1 MPSAANGGVVTMDD
15 VQRLIDQRLLQAEE
29 SMHREHASMRRQM
42 DALEGSNAALK
53 NQVEDLK
60 LETRDL
66 RRQIQVLKK
75 DVKWKYSAPYIPRS
89 HWIDQGHD
97 DQYIA
102 EMIKLLKQIRKVTKQ
117 LRNGEQISVI
127 ISADVDVPLTHDDAL
142 LPHWSEL
149 SDAMQICGEGDLLR
163 FTLWGIQL
171 NQSVIEMFSRSLTLK
186 CPIINL
192 VMNDFMNQ
200 DGVNF
205 AVEVMRNNPQMK
217 AFNFKNSIR
226 NEEIASQLCQSIM
239 KHPEVE
245 SLGLQECC
253 NEGDTF
259 GYTMLKTLLSSS
271 TKSFVKLYFVGNQVR
286 TNGCSIL
293 PDYIASNPPL
303 TNLVLDD
310 NHLVDDDLRMIS
322 IALKTNDRLKELYLE
337 GNDYSS
343 AGIKWLEVAVKGSR
357 PIQTDAGDS
366 FLDPNF
372 DSVFGSNHTCR
383 IFGIFGMVHGN
394 WNLPNCWSTP
404 LENKL
409 WKLYDLF
416 HWHTENGELVK
427 ELQRSMDENVIILM
441 PLVLNRIESVY
452 SRLLVDNKFLSPLSI
467 RFDLIRRM
475 PELLEKQR

>member
-1 MPSAANGGVVTMDD
+1 MLSAANGGAVTMDD
-15 VQRLIDQRLLQAEE
+15 VQRLVDQRLRQAEE

-66 RRQIQVLKK
+66 RRQIQVLRK

-89 HWIDQGHD
+89 HWVDQGHE

-149 SDAMQICGEGDLLR
+149 SDAIQICGGEGDLLR
-163 FTLWGIQL
+163 FTLCGIQL

-192 VMNDFMNQ
+192 FMNDFKNQ

-217 AFNFKNSIR
+217 AFNFKNSIQ

-239 KHPEVE
+239 MHPEVE
-245 SLGLQECC
+245 FLGLQGCC

-271 TKSFVKLYFVGNQVR
+271 TKSFVKLYLGGNQIR

-322 IALKTNDRLKELYLE
+322 IALKTNDRLKEL
-337 GNDYSS
+337 
-343 AGIKWLEVAVKGSR
+343 
-357 PIQTDAGDS
+357 
-366 FLDPNF
+366 
-372 DSVFGSNHTCR
+372 
-383 IFGIFGMVHGN
+383 
-394 WNLPNCWSTP
+394 
-404 LENKL
+404 
-409 WKLYDLF
+409 
-416 HWHTENGELVK
+416 
-427 ELQRSMDENVIILM
+427 
-441 PLVLNRIESVY
+441 
-452 SRLLVDNKFLSPLSI
+452 
-467 RFDLIRRM
+467 
-475 PELLEKQR
+475 